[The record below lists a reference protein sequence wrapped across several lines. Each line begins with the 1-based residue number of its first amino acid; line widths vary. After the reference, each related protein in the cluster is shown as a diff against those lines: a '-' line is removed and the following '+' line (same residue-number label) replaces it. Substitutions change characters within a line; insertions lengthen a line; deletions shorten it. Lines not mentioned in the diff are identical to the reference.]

1 MVDSQASRSVQ
12 IAHPQPCELGEGVT
26 WDAADGRLYWLDIR
40 GHSDATGGGVLSWLD
55 GSGAVGSLPLAHT
68 PGMLAPYR
76 PGRPLLATDAGF
88 ETIDTA
94 TGELH
99 TIMHVEA
106 DLPARRM
113 NDGGCDPSGQI
124 LAGTMTRA
132 EDPGQGVLYRMD
144 PEREVH
150 PVRTAL
156 TVPNGIVWPSP
167 DRVYYIDTPTRRI
180 DEFEYHSDAPF
191 GRLVR
196 SIDVSG
202 YGGFP
207 DGMTL
212 DAAGNLW
219 VAFWAGGAVRCFSPA
234 GELLEE
240 LRVGVRKP
248 TSCAFGGPD
257 LRTLY
262 ITSAY
267 VGLGEERGERDG
279 MLLRVEDLTTGV
291 PATPWAG

>member
-12 IAHPQPCELGEGVT
+12 VAHPQPCELGEGVA
-26 WDAADGRLYWLDIR
+26 WDAADGRLYWLDIL
-40 GHSDATGGGVLSWLD
+40 GHSRPGVGGTVSWLD
-55 GSGAVGSLPLAHT
+55 GSGAVSSVPVPHT

-88 ETIDTA
+88 EILDTA
-94 TGELH
+94 TGEL
-99 TIMHVEA
+99 TTVLSVEA

-113 NDGGCDPSGQI
+113 NDGGCDPTGQV
-124 LAGTMTRA
+124 LAGTMPRS
-132 EDPGQGVLYRMD
+132 EEPGQGVLYRLD
-144 PEREVH
+144 ADREVH
-150 PVRTAL
+150 PVLTAL
-156 TVPNGIVWPSP
+156 TVPNGITWPAP

-180 DEFEYHSDAPF
+180 DEFEYYPDAPV

-196 SIDVSG
+196 SIDVAGYSG
-202 YGGFP
+202 MP

-219 VAFWAGGAVRCFSPA
+219 VAFWDGGAVRCFSRT

-240 LRVGVRKP
+240 LRVGVRRP

-262 ITSAY
+262 ITSAF
-267 VGLGEERGERDG
+267 VELGDDRGERDG
-279 MLLRVEDLTTGV
+279 MLLRVDDLTTGL
-291 PATPWAG
+291 PTTPWAG